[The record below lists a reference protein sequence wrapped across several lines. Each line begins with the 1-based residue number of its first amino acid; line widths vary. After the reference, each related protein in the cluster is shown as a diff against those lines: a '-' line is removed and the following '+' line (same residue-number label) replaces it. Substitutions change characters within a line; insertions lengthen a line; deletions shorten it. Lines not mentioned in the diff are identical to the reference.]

1 MKLSRKLSSFLSTG
15 VVVTTLLLNG
25 QAFAHELGLQLYSLR
40 NQFSEDPNK
49 TLDQIRDWGFEA
61 VEGSRDLY
69 GFTVEEFRAE
79 LDKRGI
85 DVVSTDT
92 SYEEVR
98 DNPIAAVYRA
108 KYYGAKFTTFYW
120 IPHSDG
126 FTIEDAKAAV
136 EVMNKAGALMKKH
149 GVTLQYHAHG
159 YEFQPHNG
167 ETIMDYMIQ
176 NVDQA
181 QFQLDVFWAKHGGMD
196 PTALL
201 KKYPGR
207 FTSLHLKDRLI
218 GTPNSSSGSADLE
231 TNVVLGTGDVGIAS
245 VVAEAKKQGIR
256 YFFLEDESSRVIQQI
271 PQSIQYLKSLE
282 KY

>member
-1 MKLSRKLSSFLSTG
+1 MKPSGKLASMLSAS
-15 VVVTTLLLNG
+15 VIAAVLLVNG
-25 QAFAHELGLQLYSLR
+25 QAFAHELGLQLWSLR
-40 NQFSEDPNK
+40 NQFAEDPNK
-49 TLDQIRDWGFEA
+49 TLDQVRDWGIHA

-79 LDKRGI
+79 LDKRDI
-85 DVVSTDT
+85 EVVSTDT

-108 KYYGAKFTTFYW
+108 KFFGARFTTFYW
-120 IPHSDG
+120 IPHGDS
-126 FTIEDAKAAV
+126 FTFEDAKAAV
-136 EVMNKAGALMKKH
+136 EVMNKAGELMKKH

-181 QFQLDVFWAKHGGMD
+181 QFQLDVFWAKQGGMD

-207 FTSLHLKDRLI
+207 FTSLHLKDRLK
-218 GTPNSSSGSADLE
+218 GTPNSTNGGADLE
-231 TNVVLGTGDVGIAS
+231 SNVVLGTGDVGIAS

-256 YFFLEDESSRVIQQI
+256 YFFLEDESSRVVLQI
-271 PQSIQYLKSLE
+271 PQSLKYLKSLE